1 MNILTAMRERLDRLA
16 VFAELDVEPSSL
28 PSGAAALSDASVL
41 EVLREVTGIANDAER
56 LQSVVAGVAAQRS
69 KRENGHSGLAA
80 TQGHASPVA
89 LVQSITARALMR
101 CGRFVSGSRCSMVP
115 RRMRV
120 LPRVLSRH
128 GRRMTPPTPPA
139 RPGMHRCRPPCGL
152 GG

>member
-16 VFAELDVEPSSL
+16 VFAELDVEPAGL
-28 PSGAAALSDASVL
+28 PQGAAALSDASVL

-89 LVQSITARALMR
+89 LVQSITGGTRADALR
-101 CGRFVSGSRCSMVP
+101 QVRVGQSLLDGASSDAGGDSGNGTDAGADS
-115 RRMRV
+115 
-120 LPRVLSRH
+120 H
-128 GRRMTPPTPPA
+128 DAGG
-139 RPGMHRCRPPCGL
+139 PGS
-152 GG
+152 